1 MPNLSLC
8 RTPLSTHNHPIM
20 TTNTPS
26 VTPPQGQ
33 NDAGQNESGSKD
45 SSAGSGDSP
54 LERLKT
60 WIGLKQAPTI
70 RDDLEDALAEGGAND
85 DFSPREKE
93 MLKNVLALRGRRVD
107 DVMVPRADIVSISMD
122 TTLGELL
129 RIFRTA
135 GHSRLPVHVDT
146 LDDPR
151 GMVHIRDFLD
161 YLAAR
166 AETAPR
172 SKRRATPTDT
182 PDLGRVDLTASLSS
196 AKILRPVLYAPPSM
210 PAMELLVKMQTTRTH
225 MALIID
231 EYGGTHGLVSIEDLV
246 EIVVGDIEDE
256 HDLADAPMITR
267 NEDGTFSADARATL
281 EEVSAAIG
289 IALTDSELAD
299 DIDTLGGL
307 LVTLI
312 GRVPVRGEII
322 VSSGGLEYEVLDA
335 DPRRIKRLKLHLRNG
350 ETKPVVEAEPAPVP
364 TTPPPDKT

>member
-1 MPNLSLC
+1 ML
-8 RTPLSTHNHPIM
+8 NHH
-20 TTNTPS
+20 T
-26 VTPPQGQ
+26 GY
-33 NDAGQNESGSKD
+33 
-45 SSAGSGDSP
+45 
-54 LERLKT
+54 
-60 WIGLKQAPTI
+60 
-70 RDDLEDALAEGGAND
+70 LAR
-85 DFSPREKE
+85 F
-93 MLKNVLALRGRRVD
+93 
-107 DVMVPRADIVSISMD
+107 
-122 TTLGELL
+122 
-129 RIFRTA
+129 F
-135 GHSRLPVHVDT
+135 SRL
-146 LDDPR
+146 LELR
-151 GMVHIRDFLD
+151 EDF
-161 YLAAR
+161 
-166 AETAPR
+166 
-172 SKRRATPTDT
+172 
-182 PDLGRVDLTASLSS
+182 V
-196 AKILRPVLYAPPSM
+196 
-210 PAMELLVKMQTTRTH
+210 
-225 MALIID
+225 
-231 EYGGTHGLVSIEDLV
+231 EDLV